1 MKIQELEVAV
11 ENKKQIGSNISV
23 GITDGIGNS
32 ELKKIKEYNQKMIDT
47 LIGCT
52 FLNNHPDLTGKDI
65 INLRAFARIFDM
77 ELKIVNKKDVILKRN
92 GDVWKINKSFQYKPF
107 LKSNIYYRYYD
118 KKEHKTIIDGEK
130 KVVEENTYK
139 EIVVHKGEQLA
150 FDNKIQKYYYHHS
163 ELGNCYFNT
172 NVLVRN
178 GNISTYALIATN
190 IFTNKF
196 VNVSH
201 FISDMMVYDLLQ
213 SRMAILGNMEHF
225 LEKEVQ
231 IYKYFNSVIRRLR
244 IG

>member
-1 MKIQELEVAV
+1 METLV

-32 ELKKIKEYNQKMIDT
+32 ELKQIKEYNQKMKDT

-52 FLNNHPDLTGKDI
+52 MLNNHPDLTGKDI
-65 INLRAFARIFDM
+65 INLRAFARIFNM
-77 ELKIVNKKDVILKRN
+77 ELTIVNKREVILKKN

-118 KKEHKTIIDGEK
+118 KKQHHTIIDGEK
-130 KVVEENTYK
+130 TVVEENNYK
-139 EIVVHKGEQLA
+139 EVVIPKGEQLS

-178 GNISTYALIATN
+178 GNISSYALIATN

-213 SRMAILGNMEHF
+213 SRMAVLSNMEHF

-231 IYKYFNSVIRRLR
+231 IYKYFNAIIRRLR

>member
-1 MKIQELEVAV
+1 METLV
-11 ENKKQIGSNISV
+11 ENKKQIGSNITV
-23 GITDGIGNS
+23 GISDGIGNS
-32 ELKKIKEYNQKMIDT
+32 ELKQIKEYNQKMIDT
-47 LIGCT
+47 LQGCT
-52 FLNNHPDLTGKDI
+52 FLNNYPDITGKDI

-77 ELKIVNKKDVILKRN
+77 ELKIVNKREVILKRN

-118 KKEHKTIIDGEK
+118 KKEHKTIIDGQK
-130 KVVEENTYK
+130 AIVEENTYK
-139 EIVVHKGEQLA
+139 EVVIPKGEQLA

-178 GNISTYALIATN
+178 GNISSYALIATN

-201 FISDMMVYDLLQ
+201 FISDMLVYDLLQ
-213 SRMAILGNMEHF
+213 SRIAILDNMQHF

-231 IYKYFNSVIRRLR
+231 IYYYFNAIIKRLR
-244 IG
+244 IA